1 MDDYGLQ
8 ASPIIQASIRITAVC
23 YSHLITK
30 LIIDEYHKLKPSTE
44 HDLRNRSD
52 STKQ

>member
-30 LIIDEYHKLKPSTE
+30 LIIDEYHKLKPSTV
-44 HDLRNRSD
+44 NIKYSAIAN
-52 STKQ
+52 SKA